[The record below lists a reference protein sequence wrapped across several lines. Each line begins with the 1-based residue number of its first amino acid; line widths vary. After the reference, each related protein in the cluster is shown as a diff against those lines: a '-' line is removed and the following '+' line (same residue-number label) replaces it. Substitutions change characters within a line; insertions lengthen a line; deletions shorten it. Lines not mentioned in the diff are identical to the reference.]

1 MECHRAIIQ
10 SRKGEREVTFMTNY
24 NEQMTG
30 LSSVEARPLQE
41 QYGNKVF
48 IAECCY
54 SYFFTL
60 GGTRDEGEGRDY
72 EK

>member
-10 SRKGEREVTFMTNY
+10 SRIGEREVTFMTNY
-24 NEQMTG
+24 NQLVTG
-30 LSSVEARPLQE
+30 LKSVKARQLQE
-41 QYGNKVF
+41 QYSKDFF

-60 GGTRDEGEGRDY
+60 GGTRDGGKVSDY
-72 EK
+72 E

>member
-1 MECHRAIIQ
+1 
-10 SRKGEREVTFMTNY
+10 MTNY

-30 LSSVEARPLQE
+30 LSSVEARQLQE
-41 QYGNKVF
+41 QYSKDF
-48 IAECCY
+48 LIAECCY

-60 GGTRDEGEGRDY
+60 GGTRDEVKGRDY

>member
-1 MECHRAIIQ
+1 
-10 SRKGEREVTFMTNY
+10 MTNY

-30 LSSVEARPLQE
+30 LSSVEARQLQE